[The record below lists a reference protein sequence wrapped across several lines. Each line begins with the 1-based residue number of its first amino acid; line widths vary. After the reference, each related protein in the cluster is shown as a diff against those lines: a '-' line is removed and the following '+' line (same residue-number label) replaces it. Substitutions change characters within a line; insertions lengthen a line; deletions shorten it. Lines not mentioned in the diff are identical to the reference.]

1 MSRTGQGFG
10 AGTSHHPSR
19 GSLLNISYSG
29 WAQLRAKLP
38 PKSRMGPPNAIPFV
52 TKPLTK
58 AFSCLSCQGLL
69 LAQVPMVGSRGSAAW
84 QKALG
89 LCSQMVLA
97 SGFILSA
104 HWLCDLGQV
113 TSPLSASISSSGKGD
128 ICIWL
133 CRISGGFRGH
143 GHMLSVRHTAGA

>member
-10 AGTSHHPSR
+10 AGTSHYHFPRKPPEYFLFRMS
-19 GSLLNISYSG
+19 S
-29 WAQLRAKLP
+29 AQLP
-38 PKSRMGPPNAIPFV
+38 PKSRMGPPTAIPFV

-113 TSPLSASISSSGKGD
+113 TSFLCASISSSGKGD